1 MTDTHAFTLYLPFTF
16 AENNGKPGVTL
27 PIILNSIQQL
37 NWGTISQIQ
46 MQPPTPPLP
55 PDSNFT
61 FIDKKG
67 NKVRSWFVHYA
78 TWTPPTSIDIQLQS
92 GGRID
97 LPYDNLGHFW
107 QLKKYIPRENLAKN
121 NFTFELAPLENS
133 TYYKTRGLVPPEMAL
148 DYSRFDY
155 QNDIKNELTWEGNQI
170 TLPGHL
176 TEQEIDILDQT
187 NDVLEYHYYL
197 NSHGLI
203 HKNI

>member
-16 AENNGKPGVTL
+16 AENNGKPGFTL
-27 PIILNSIQQL
+27 QDILFRINQL
-37 NWGTISQIQ
+37 NWGTIQQVQ

-67 NKVRSWFVHYA
+67 NKVRSWFVHYS
-78 TWTPPTSIDIQLQS
+78 TWTPPISIDFQLES

-107 QLKKYIPRENLAKN
+107 QLKKYIPREKLGQN
-121 NFTFELAPLENS
+121 NFTIQLAPVENS
-133 TYYKTRGLVPPEMAL
+133 TYYKTRGLVPPEMAQ
-148 DYSRFDY
+148 DYAVFDY

-197 NSHGLI
+197 NSYGLI
-203 HKNI
+203 HQNI